1 MDKDREVYCRLML
14 LFKNEGVQRKTYFG
28 RRWLVM
34 KLLLAAVA
42 LAILLGPYK
51 EFRPFALVLLGYW
64 IGVVSAG
71 VKSYLITKK
80 RWQIGQQFVD
90 WEKLD
95 NYLNER
101 DQFVD
106 EREMEDIQSDAGLNR
121 SLKRGLKDMEEK

>member
-1 MDKDREVYCRLML
+1 M
-14 LFKNEGVQRKTYFG
+14 
-28 RRWLVM
+28 
-34 KLLLAAVA
+34 
-42 LAILLGPYK
+42 
-51 EFRPFALVLLGYW
+51 
-64 IGVVSAG
+64 
-71 VKSYLITKK
+71 ITKK